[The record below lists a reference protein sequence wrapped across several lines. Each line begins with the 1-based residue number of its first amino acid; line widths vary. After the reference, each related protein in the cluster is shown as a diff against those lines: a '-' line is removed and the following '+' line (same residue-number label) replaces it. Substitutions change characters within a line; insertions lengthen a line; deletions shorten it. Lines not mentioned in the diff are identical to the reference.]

1 MRTGVIAEKVG
12 MSRVFA
18 DNGEQIPVTLLRLDN
33 LQVVAV
39 KTAEKDGYT
48 AVQLGCGTAKVKN
61 VTKPM
66 RGYFGKANVE
76 PKKKLAE
83 FRVTQD
89 ALLAVGDEITAAH
102 YVPGQMVD
110 VAGISIGKGFAG
122 AMKRWNFRG
131 LEASHGVSI
140 SHRSHGGTGGRQ
152 DPGKVWKGKKMAG
165 HLGDERVTVQNLRV
179 ISTDPERGLIA
190 VQGAVPGSKG
200 KYVLVSDAVKR
211 PLPKEAPLPAG
222 IKKAAG
228 ETPKAEAAPAAP
240 AAEPAA
246 EAPKA

>member
-48 AVQLGCGTAKVKN
+48 AVQLGCGKAKVKN

-76 PKKKLAE
+76 PKRKLAE
-83 FRVTQD
+83 FRVTSD
-89 ALLAVGDEITAAH
+89 AMLAVGDEITAAH

-179 ISTDPERGLIA
+179 VSVDPEHGLIV
-190 VQGAVPGSKG
+190 VQGAVPGAKG
-200 KYVLVSDAVKR
+200 KYVMVSDAKKR

-222 IKKAAG
+222 IRKDAA
-228 ETPKAEAAPAAP
+228 PAAEAAAAEAP

>member
-18 DNGEQIPVTLLRLDN
+18 DNGEQIPVTLLRLEN

-48 AVQLGCGTAKVKN
+48 AVQLGCGKAKVKN
-61 VTKPM
+61 VSKPM

-83 FRVTQD
+83 FRVTPD
-89 ALLAVGDEITAAH
+89 AMLSVGDEITASH
-102 YVPGQMVD
+102 YVPGQMID
-110 VAGISIGKGFAG
+110 VAGTSIGKGFAG
-122 AMKRWNFRG
+122 SMKRWNFRG

-140 SHRSHGGTGGRQ
+140 SHRSHGSTGGRQ

-165 HLGDERVTVQNLRV
+165 HMGDERVTVQNLRV
-179 ISTDPERGLIA
+179 VSVDPERGLLV

-222 IKKAAG
+222 IKKAAAA
-228 ETPKAEAAPAAP
+228 ETPKAEAPA
-240 AAEPAA
+240 ETPAA